1 MTNELISSN
10 RKTGGNFTFL
20 RSILLVGDDKEYQ
33 VIEDVTYEGNKEFFV
48 NYTVTANDQNSYLP
62 EINYNGDKNCFTIC
76 GHSYGN
82 MAPDEFEKFIKAQQ
96 QGLAVAEFLTREFCI
111 NHTKEE
117 DDSHETR

>member
-20 RSILLVGDDKEYQ
+20 RNILLVGDNKEYN
-33 VIEDVTYEGNKEFFV
+33 VIEDVTYEGNKELFV

-82 MAPDEFEKFIKAQQ
+82 MTPDEFEKFIKAQQ
-96 QGLAVAEFLTREFCI
+96 QGLAVAEFLTRAFCI
-111 NHTKEE
+111 NPTEEEE
-117 DDSHETR
+117 DDYETC

>member
-20 RSILLVGDDKEYQ
+20 RSILLVGDNKEYK
-33 VIEDVTYEGNKEFFV
+33 VIEDVTYEGNKELFV

-82 MAPDEFEKFIKAQQ
+82 MAPDEFKKFIKAQQ
-96 QGLAVAEFLTREFCI
+96 QGLAVVEFLTRAFCI
-111 NHTKEE
+111 NPTEE
-117 DDSHETR
+117 EKDDYETC

>member
-20 RSILLVGDDKEYQ
+20 RNILLVGDNKEYK

-48 NYTVTANDQNSYLP
+48 NYTVTDNDQNSYLP

-76 GHSYGN
+76 CYSHGDMTPY
-82 MAPDEFEKFIKAQQ
+82 EFEKFLKDQQ
-96 QGLAVAEFLTREFCI
+96 KGLAVANFLTQTFCI
-111 NHTKEE
+111 NSIKAEE
-117 DDSHETR
+117 NDYETR

>member
-10 RKTGGNFTFL
+10 RKIDGNFTFL
-20 RSILLVGDDKEYQ
+20 RSILLVGDNKEYK
-33 VIEDVTYEGNKEFFV
+33 VINDVTYEGNKELFV

-96 QGLAVAEFLTREFCI
+96 QGLAVVEFLTRAFCI
-111 NHTKEE
+111 NHTK
-117 DDSHETR
+117 